1 MRTSKNRA
9 RYDRGKLR
17 YPSDLTNDEW
27 GLVEPLI
34 APGRPSNWVRQFQPL
49 IAEIRILPVIPR
61 TPFLDSGALLTEH
74 RRDLRTKFFVAS
86 WGFQCIPF
94 KSILRLLSR
103 PVFQS
108 SSATTVILSVSC
120 AN

>member
-74 RRDLRTKFFVAS
+74 RRDLRTKFLVAS
-86 WGFQCIPF
+86 WGFQ
-94 KSILRLLSR
+94 
-103 PVFQS
+103 
-108 SSATTVILSVSC
+108 
-120 AN
+120 